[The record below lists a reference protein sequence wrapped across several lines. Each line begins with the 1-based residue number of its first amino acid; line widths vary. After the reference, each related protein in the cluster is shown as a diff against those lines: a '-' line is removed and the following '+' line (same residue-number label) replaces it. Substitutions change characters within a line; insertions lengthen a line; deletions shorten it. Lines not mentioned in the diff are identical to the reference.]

1 MEDRVLF
8 QSEGMGLFGMGERKR
23 DFNRIFKTIRRM
35 KCGDNQEKRAKNGI
49 LFFLL
54 LLLSREF
61 FGSMR
66 SISIERGSRIFP
78 VLLNPRARRCAFTK
92 VEEPVGTIRRKR
104 PKDRDA
110 RKESNRGEGR
120 GRREREKREEGEER
134 RGETRRERTSRSLMG
149 YPPRTS
155 CNVIVGD
162 HSMDELSFESR
173 GYLNARFAFI
183 D

>member
-1 MEDRVLF
+1 MYCFNRKGWDYL
-8 QSEGMGLFGMGERKR
+8 GERKR

-35 KCGDNQEKRAKNGI
+35 KGGDNEEKRAKNGI
-49 LFFLL
+49 LFFFFFF
-54 LLLSREF
+54 SRENSLDRCVRF
-61 FGSMR
+61 R
-66 SISIERGSRIFP
+66 SGSRIFP

>member
-1 MEDRVLF
+1 MYCFSRKGWDYL
-8 QSEGMGLFGMGERKR
+8 GERKK

-35 KCGDNQEKRAKNGI
+35 KGGDNEEKRAKNGI

-110 RKESNRGEGR
+110 RKESNRGEGKKRERR
-120 GRREREKREEGEER
+120 GRKERRGEER
-134 RGETRRERTSRSLMG
+134 REEKERRE
-149 YPPRTS
+149 
-155 CNVIVGD
+155 V
-162 HSMDELSFESR
+162 
-173 GYLNARFAFI
+173 
-183 D
+183 

>member
-1 MEDRVLF
+1 MF

-110 RKESNRGEGR
+110 RKESNRGEGKKRERR
-120 GRREREKREEGEER
+120 GRKERRGEER
-134 RGETRRERTSRSLMG
+134 REEKERRE
-149 YPPRTS
+149 
-155 CNVIVGD
+155 V
-162 HSMDELSFESR
+162 
-173 GYLNARFAFI
+173 
-183 D
+183 

>member
-110 RKESNRGEGR
+110 RKESNRGEGKKRERR
-120 GRREREKREEGEER
+120 GRKERRGEER
-134 RGETRRERTSRSLMG
+134 REEKERREVWWVTRPERRATSLSVTIVWMSSRSNLVD
-149 YPPRTS
+149 T
-155 CNVIVGD
+155 
-162 HSMDELSFESR
+162 
-173 GYLNARFAFI
+173 
-183 D
+183 

>member
-1 MEDRVLF
+1 MYCFNRKGWDYL
-8 QSEGMGLFGMGERKR
+8 GERKR

-110 RKESNRGEGR
+110 RKESNRGEGKKRERR
-120 GRREREKREEGEER
+120 GRKERRGEER
-134 RGETRRERTSRSLMG
+134 REEKERRE
-149 YPPRTS
+149 
-155 CNVIVGD
+155 V
-162 HSMDELSFESR
+162 
-173 GYLNARFAFI
+173 
-183 D
+183 

>member
-8 QSEGMGLFGMGERKR
+8 QSEGIGLFGMGERKR

-110 RKESNRGEGR
+110 RKESNRGEGKKRERR
-120 GRREREKREEGEER
+120 GRKERRGEER
-134 RGETRRERTSRSLMG
+134 REEKERRE
-149 YPPRTS
+149 
-155 CNVIVGD
+155 V
-162 HSMDELSFESR
+162 
-173 GYLNARFAFI
+173 
-183 D
+183 